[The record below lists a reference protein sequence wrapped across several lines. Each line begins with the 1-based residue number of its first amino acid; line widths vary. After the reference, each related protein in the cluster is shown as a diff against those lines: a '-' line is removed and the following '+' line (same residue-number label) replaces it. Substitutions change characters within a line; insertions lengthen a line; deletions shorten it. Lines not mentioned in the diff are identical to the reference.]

1 MDSKVNDPSH
11 AYQVMAEK
19 WELIHDLLGGT
30 ARMREA
36 GKTRLPVE
44 PREEVRAY
52 ENRLDRSYL
61 YGALSDT
68 LDKIVSKPFARPVS
82 IRGDLSDVLE
92 QVTQDATLRGQDL
105 TQFARELFTDA
116 VTHGLS
122 HVLIDFPRVGEGLSL
137 ADEKAGE
144 VRPFLVRISPPDL
157 IGWRSERSNGG
168 RERLTQVRIQERR
181 VVPDGPF
188 GDREA
193 EYVRVLT
200 EDAWELWERPEKG
213 DEYVLVDSGT
223 HTYGAVPMVTCYIGG
238 TGFMTADPPLEDLAW
253 LNLAHWQSLSDQ
265 RNILRFARMPLLYQF
280 GVSDEEVEAEIT
292 IGPSQLIRSIN
303 PDAKMGYVEH
313 SGAAIGAGERDLRAL
328 EAQMEVMGLQPLIE
342 KTGGAT
348 ATGRALD
355 ESRTHSNI
363 QAWIRSLENCLLD
376 CLAAVV
382 RWTGQELDEEIAVDV
397 FSDFGVTLKAEQ
409 DIAALIQMRASGL
422 LTHKTFLDEVK
433 RRGLLSD
440 GVDVEAEI
448 EAVDE
453 EAQDVVM
460 PAPFAE
466 DEEDEPE
473 EDEPEE
479 EDES

>member
-1 MDSKVNDPSH
+1 MPDSKVNDPSLAH
-11 AYQVMAEK
+11 LAMAEK

-30 ARMREA
+30 ARMREV
-36 GKTRLPVE
+36 GKTRLPME
-44 PREEVRAY
+44 PREEARAY

-68 LDKIVSKPFARPVS
+68 LDKIVAKPFSRPVT
-82 IRGDLSDVLE
+82 IRGAETPVVEQLSV
-92 QVTQDATLRGQDL
+92 DATLRGADF

-122 HVLIDFPRVGEGLSL
+122 HVLVDFPRVGEGLSL
-137 ADEKAGE
+137 ADEREGE
-144 VRPFLVRISPPDL
+144 VRPFLVRVSPPDL
-157 IGWRSERSNGG
+157 IGWRSERLDGG
-168 RERLTQVRIQERR
+168 RERLTQVRIAERR
-181 VVPDGPF
+181 LVPDGPF

-193 EYVRVLT
+193 EYIRVLD
-200 EDAWELWERPEKG
+200 EEGWQLWEKPAEGG
-213 DEYVLVDSGT
+213 DYFLADEGL
-223 HTYGAVPMVTCYIGG
+223 HTFGAVPLVTCYVAP
-238 TGFMTADPPLEDLAW
+238 TGFMMADPPLEDLAW

-292 IGPSQLIRSIN
+292 IGPSQLIRSVN

-355 ESRTHSNI
+355 EARTHSNI
-363 QAWIRSLENCLLD
+363 QAWIRSLEDCLLE
-376 CLAAVV
+376 CLEYAH
-382 RWTGQELDEEIAVDV
+382 RWVGAEQPADVSVDV
-397 FSDFGVTLKAEQ
+397 FSDFGVTMKAEQ
-409 DIAALIQMRASGL
+409 DVAALIQMRSGGL

-433 RRGLLSD
+433 RRGLLSEAI
-440 GVDVEAEI
+440 DVEAEVAAI
-448 EAVDE
+448 EE
-453 EAQDVVM
+453 EAEDIPM

-466 DEEDEPE
+466 
-473 EDEPEE
+473 EE
-479 EDES
+479 EEE

>member
-1 MDSKVNDPSH
+1 MADSKVNDPSH
-11 AYQVMAEK
+11 AHLAMAQK

-30 ARMREA
+30 ARMREV
-36 GKTRLPVE
+36 GKARLPME
-44 PREEVRAY
+44 TREEARAY
-52 ENRLDRSYL
+52 ENRLERSYL

-68 LDKIVSKPFARPVS
+68 LDKIVAKPFSRPVT
-82 IRGDLSDVLE
+82 IRGTLPRQLEDLVS
-92 QVTQDATLRGQDL
+92 DATLRGQDF

-116 VTHGLS
+116 ATHGLS
-122 HVLIDFPRVGEGLSL
+122 HVLVDYPRVGEGLSI

-144 VRPFLVRISPPDL
+144 IRPFLVRVSPPDL
-157 IGWRSERSNGG
+157 IGWRSERMHGG
-168 RERLTQVRIQERR
+168 RERLTQIRVSERR
-181 VVPDGPF
+181 VVPHGPF

-200 EDAWELWERPEKG
+200 EDAWELWEKPQEGG
-213 DEYVLVDSGT
+213 DFIMVDEGM
-223 HTYGAVPMVTCYIGG
+223 HTFGAIPLVTCYISR

-292 IGPSQLIRSIN
+292 IGPSQLIRSVN

-355 ESRTHSNI
+355 EARTHSNI
-363 QAWIRSLENCLLD
+363 QAWIRSIEGTLLECLQ
-376 CLAAVV
+376 ATAH
-382 RWTGQELDEEIAVDV
+382 WIGTELPDDVTVDV

-409 DIAALIQMRASGL
+409 DINALIQMRSSGL
-422 LTHKTFLDEVK
+422 VTHKTFLDEVK
-433 RRGLLSD
+433 RRGLISEA
-440 GVDVEAEI
+440 VDVEAEI
-448 EAVDE
+448 AATE
-453 EAQDVVM
+453 EEVEDIPM

-466 DEEDEPE
+466 DDE
-473 EDEPEE
+473 
-479 EDES
+479 

>member
-1 MDSKVNDPSH
+1 MADSKVNDPSL
-11 AYQVMAEK
+11 AYQAMAER

-30 ARMREA
+30 ARMREV
-36 GKTRLPVE
+36 GKTRLPME
-44 PREEVRAY
+44 PREEARAY

-82 IRGDLSDVLE
+82 VRGALPEQLE
-92 QVTQDATLRGQDL
+92 ELIKDATLRGQDL
-105 TQFARELFTDA
+105 TQFARDLFTDA

-122 HVLIDFPRVGEGLSL
+122 HVLVDFPRVGEGLSL
-137 ADEKAGE
+137 AEEREGE

-168 RERLTQVRIQERR
+168 RERLTQVRIMERR
-181 VVPDGPF
+181 LVPDGPF
-188 GDREA
+188 GDREV
-193 EYVRVLT
+193 EYVRVLD
-200 EDAWELWERPEKG
+200 EESWQLWERAEDG
-213 DEYVLVDSGT
+213 DDFHMVDEGT
-223 HTYGAVPMVTCYIGG
+223 HTFGAVPLVTCYIDA
-238 TGFMTADPPLEDLAW
+238 TNFMTAVPPLEDLAW

-292 IGPSQLIRSIN
+292 IGPSQLIRSVN

-313 SGAAIGAGERDLRAL
+313 TGAAIGAGERDLRAL

-363 QAWIRSLENCLLD
+363 QAWIRSLEDCLLE
-376 CLAAVV
+376 CLTFAL
-382 RWTGQELDEEIAVDV
+382 RWVGQETPDDLSIDV

-409 DIAALIQMRASGL
+409 DIKSLIQMRASGL

-440 GVDVEAEI
+440 AVDVEAEI
-448 EAVDE
+448 EAVEE
-453 EAQDVVM
+453 EAEDIPM
-460 PAPFAE
+460 PAPFDE
-466 DEEDEPE
+466 DT
-473 EDEPEE
+473 EE
-479 EDES
+479 EEEEE